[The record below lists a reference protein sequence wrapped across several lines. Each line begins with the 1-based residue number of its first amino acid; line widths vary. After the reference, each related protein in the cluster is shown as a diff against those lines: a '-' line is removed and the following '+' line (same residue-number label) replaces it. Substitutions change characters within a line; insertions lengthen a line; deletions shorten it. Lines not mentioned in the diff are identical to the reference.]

1 MKFWSPEQRHTV
13 WGLYHRRIPVTP
25 DNHATHLSAIGCLN
39 VFFSATPTAALAA
52 DQPTGL
58 TDYLRGLF
66 RYK

>member
-1 MKFWSPEQRHTV
+1 
-13 WGLYHRRIPVTP
+13 
-25 DNHATHLSAIGCLN
+25 

-66 RYK
+66 RYKWADIHHSDRPALLLATCRHRNQPVPI